1 MSLAF
6 ILAKF
11 LWLVGCSSI
20 CLVDLQQVNVSESSQ
35 HTINILK
42 RFRSS
47 SFSSFHLLRG
57 CVKLELEATST
68 RVSLVG
74 RDPHPTNRQDFWRCE
89 WRDFDQQQAERCAGG
104 TGRGC

>member
-1 MSLAF
+1 MNR
-6 ILAKF
+6 
-11 LWLVGCSSI
+11 V
-20 CLVDLQQVNVSESSQ
+20 
-35 HTINILK
+35 NILSTYS
-42 RFRSS
+42 RGLDLPVSPLLI
-47 SFSSFHLLRG
+47 SFRG

-74 RDPHPTNRQDFWRCE
+74 RDPHPTNRQDFWRRE